1 MNWNILLASG
11 KKIKRD
17 SISSVNESRL
27 GFKIKRWICLNIGE
41 PSSKPKYN
49 TQAIAKKYCEGT
61 IILVVL

>member
-1 MNWNILLASG
+1 MNWSILLASG

-27 GFKIKRWICLNIGE
+27 GFKVKWLFCLNKGE

-49 TQAIAKKYCEGT
+49 IQAIVNGT
-61 IILVVL
+61 VRDKLK